1 MAEEE
6 VSIPIIHGSRNNYVG
21 GKGEKRIAK
30 QSLKWVQYG
39 SRDLKSREANRAALL
54 WMDKYAKDIVKIDRV
69 KGLKDATISLSS
81 AAMKFL

>member
-1 MAEEE
+1 MSE
-6 VSIPIIHGSRNNYVG
+6 
-21 GKGEKRIAK
+21 
-30 QSLKWVQYG
+30 W
-39 SRDLKSREANRAALL
+39 LL